1 MINFRES
8 VHIDHLR
15 AANVGQLIHIR
26 GTAIRYVIYSY
37 AFYKQCFIK
46 PQKVFTCFENSR
58 VTNAAQMCTWLTF
71 ECEKCE
77 SDCVVEQKQRGKY
90 TRPQK
95 CPSGDGC
102 RSQSFVP
109 KRNCPSTWSIKKQSI
124 M

>member
-1 MINFRES
+1 
-8 VHIDHLR
+8 
-15 AANVGQLIHIR
+15 
-26 GTAIRYVIYSY
+26 
-37 AFYKQCFIK
+37 
-46 PQKVFTCFENSR
+46 
-58 VTNAAQMCTWLTF
+58 MCTWLTF

-109 KRNCPSTWSIKKQSI
+109 KRNCPSTWSIKNKAMLEMKSI
-124 M
+124 AEIFDMGMNY